1 MVMVEPKH
9 RTLFFLLKQ
18 ISLNLLLIFLISCA
32 NESLNNTCDIN
43 SKSYFETSLVL
54 TATGEKKHPCYPGVR
69 IISNSGLNLSFY
81 SGFISEHGG
90 NAAFGSSHTIKLNL
104 GSEPKEDVNV
114 NIVVSN
120 PSYATVSPTTIVWTP
135 NDWHSEKMI
144 TVTAVNDTLLNGT
157 RDFLI
162 RLVPTSADSTLRLQ
176 ERLISMQILDNDKRL
191 FVNSTLTKGNLGGI
205 AGADATCSSDP
216 KCPVGSQC
224 KAMIATDSG
233 IRRATITGDVGDG
246 QLDWVLKPF
255 ASYVQADN
263 TTPIGT
269 TNAVSLFTLPIV
281 NGIESPGVTTWT
293 GFGTSWQSDPNNCS
307 NWTNSISGNGIV
319 GSSSSNNVAL
329 LNNLNVACTSDL
341 KFYCAEQ

>member
-1 MVMVEPKH
+1 MFF
-9 RTLFFLLKQ
+9 RTLLIGVLFLSCSKNSYNNPCDPESKSFAMTFLVMAVSGEEKNSCFLGLT
-18 ISLNLLLIFLISCA
+18 IKDNFGLLLS
-32 NESLNNTCDIN
+32 T
-43 SKSYFETSLVL
+43 T
-54 TATGEKKHPCYPGVR
+54 TGR
-69 IISNSGLNLSFY
+69 
-81 SGFISEHGG
+81 ISEHGG
-90 NAAFGSSHTIKLNL
+90 NATVGSSLAMKLNL
-104 GSEPKEDVNV
+104 GSEPKQDVNV

-120 PSYATVSPTTIVWTP
+120 PSYATVIPTSIVWTS
-135 NDWHSEKMI
+135 NDWNTERVI

-162 RLVPTSADSTLRLQ
+162 RLVPTSADNTLRLQ
-176 ERLISMQILDNDKRL
+176 ERLISMQIFDNDKRL

-224 KAMIATDSG
+224 KAMLSTDSG

-246 QLDWVLKPF
+246 QVDWVLKPF
-255 ASYVQADN
+255 ASYFQSDN

-293 GFGTSWQSDPNNCS
+293 GLGTSWQTDPNDCS

-329 LNNLNVACTSDL
+329 INNLNVACTSDL

>member
-1 MVMVEPKH
+1 MFFRALLFSVLFLSCSKNSYNNPCDPKSKSFAM
-9 RTLFFLLKQ
+9 TFLLMAVSGEQKDACFPGITIKDQ
-18 ISLNLLLIFLISCA
+18 VGILLS
-32 NESLNNTCDIN
+32 
-43 SKSYFETSLVL
+43 
-54 TATGEKKHPCYPGVR
+54 ATTGR
-69 IISNSGLNLSFY
+69 L
-81 SGFISEHGG
+81 SEHGG
-90 NAAFGSSHTIKLNL
+90 NATIGSSLTYKLGF

-135 NDWHSEKMI
+135 NDWPSEKMI

-255 ASYVQADN
+255 ASYVQSDN

>member
-1 MVMVEPKH
+1 MFFRVL
-9 RTLFFLLKQ
+9 LFGLLFLSCSK
-18 ISLNLLLIFLISCA
+18 NLY
-32 NESLNNTCDIN
+32 NNPCDPE
-43 SKSYFETSLVL
+43 SKSYAMTFLVMAVSGEQKNL
-54 TATGEKKHPCYPGVR
+54 CFPGITIKDNFGLLLSATTGR
-69 IISNSGLNLSFY
+69 L
-81 SGFISEHGG
+81 SEHGG
-90 NAAFGSSHTIKLNL
+90 NAVLGSSLTYKLNF
-104 GSEPKEDVNV
+104 GSEPKENVNV

-120 PSYATVSPTTIVWTP
+120 PSYATVSPTTIIWTP
-135 NDWHSEKMI
+135 NDWNSEKII

-162 RLVPTSADSTLRLQ
+162 RLVPTSADTSLRLQ
-176 ERLISMQILDNDKRL
+176 ERFISMQIFDNDKRL

-205 AGADATCSSDP
+205 SGADSTCSSDP

-224 KAMIATDSG
+224 KAMLGTDSG

-246 QLDWVLKPF
+246 QVDWVLKPF
-255 ASYVQADN
+255 ASYVQSDN
-263 TTPIGT
+263 ITPVGT

-293 GFGTSWQSDPNNCS
+293 GLGTSWQSDPNNCS
-307 NWTNSISGNGIV
+307 NWTNSSSGNGIV
-319 GSSSSNNVAL
+319 GTSSSNNVAL

>member
-1 MVMVEPKH
+1 MFF
-9 RTLFFLLKQ
+9 RTLLIGVLFL
-18 ISLNLLLIFLISCA
+18 SCSK
-32 NESLNNTCDIN
+32 NSYNNPCDPE
-43 SKSYFETSLVL
+43 SKSYARTFLVMAVSGEQKNACFPGL
-54 TATGEKKHPCYPGVR
+54 TIKDQFGILLSATAGR
-69 IISNSGLNLSFY
+69 
-81 SGFISEHGG
+81 ISEHGG
-90 NAAFGSSHTIKLNL
+90 NAVIGSSLTYKLNF

-114 NIVVSN
+114 NIFVSN

-135 NDWHSEKMI
+135 NEWHSEKMI

-224 KAMIATDSG
+224 KAMIVSDSG

-246 QLDWVLKPF
+246 QVDWVLKPF
-255 ASYVQADN
+255 ASYVQSDN

-293 GFGTSWQSDPNNCS
+293 GLGTSWQSDPNNCS
-307 NWTNSISGNGIV
+307 NWTNSSSGNGIV
-319 GSSSSNNVAL
+319 GTSSSNNVAL